1 MCYYFD
7 MEPRLSLREVISED
21 LPTFFVHLKDPDSV
35 YMAAFVFGNPEDR
48 EAFDSRWQRLTDN
61 PEVCIRTIEWQ
72 GETAGHVASF
82 TMEGDR
88 EITYWI
94 GRDYWGRGLAT
105 KALRLFLNIETERPL
120 HARAAADNLAS
131 LRVLVKC
138 GFRPLRTERSEAP
151 ARGEVIDE
159 VVLLLD

>member
-1 MCYYFD
+1 MSN
-7 MEPRLSLREVISED
+7 PIQLRDISPDD
-21 LPTFFVHLKDPDSV
+21 LPVFFKQMKDPESV
-35 YMAAFVFGNPEDR
+35 QMAAFVTGNPEDR
-48 EAFDSRWQRLTDN
+48 EAFDSRWQRLMHN
-61 PEVCIRTIEWQ
+61 PEVMIRTIEWQ
-72 GETAGHVASF
+72 GDPAGHVASF
-82 TMEGDR
+82 TLEGDR

-105 KALRLFLNIETERPL
+105 NALHLFLNIETARPL

-138 GFRPLRTERSEAP
+138 GFRPLRFERSEAL

>member
-1 MCYYFD
+1 MSN
-7 MEPRLSLREVISED
+7 MIQLRDISSDD
-21 LPTFFVHLKDPDSV
+21 LPVFFEQMKDPESIQ
-35 YMAAFVFGNPEDR
+35 MAAFVTDNPEDR
-48 EAFDSRWQRLTDN
+48 EAFDSRWQRLMHN

-72 GETAGHVASF
+72 GDPAGHVASF

-105 KALRLFLNIETERPL
+105 KALRLFLNVETERPL
-120 HARAAADNLAS
+120 HARAAADNPAS

-138 GFRPLRTERSEAP
+138 GFRP
-151 ARGEVIDE
+151 GQGN
-159 VVLLLD
+159 

>member
-1 MCYYFD
+1 M
-7 MEPRLSLREVISED
+7 SNTIQLRNISPDD
-21 LPTFFVHLKDPDSV
+21 LPVFFEQMKDPESIQ
-35 YMAAFVFGNPEDR
+35 MAAFVSGNPEDR
-48 EAFDSRWQRLTDN
+48 EAFDSRWQRLINN

-94 GRDYWGRGLAT
+94 GRDYWGRGLAS
-105 KALRLFLNIETERPL
+105 KALRLFLNVETVRPL

-138 GFRPLRTERSEAP
+138 GFRPVRTEKSEAP

>member
-1 MCYYFD
+1 MQ
-7 MEPRLSLREVISED
+7 
-21 LPTFFVHLKDPDSV
+21 
-35 YMAAFVFGNPEDR
+35 MAAFVSGNPEDR
-48 EAFDSRWQRLTDN
+48 EAFDSRWQRLINN

-105 KALRLFLNIETERPL
+105 KALRLFLNVETERPL
-120 HARAAADNLAS
+120 HARAAADNPAS

-138 GFRPLRTERSEAP
+138 GFRP
-151 ARGEVIDE
+151 GQGN
-159 VVLLLD
+159 